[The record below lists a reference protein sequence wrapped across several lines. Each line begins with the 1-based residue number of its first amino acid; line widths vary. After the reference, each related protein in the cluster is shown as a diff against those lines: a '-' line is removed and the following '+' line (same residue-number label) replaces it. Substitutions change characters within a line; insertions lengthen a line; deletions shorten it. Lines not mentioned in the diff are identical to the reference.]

1 MIQWVR
7 VHAANHQVTGLIP
20 GQETRVPHA
29 KWFEQKNKQTKK
41 PNLILE
47 LGGEEDKIKLDA
59 LENKNFIS
67 IFL

>member
-1 MIQWVR
+1 MPS
-7 VHAANHQVTGLIP
+7 GLSKK
-20 GQETRVPHA
+20 TN
-29 KWFEQKNKQTKK
+29 KQKNQTVD
-41 PNLILE
+41 LE